1 MAENLVNC
9 TQCQTQELKPKKIGG
24 KYDEIKSTKWT
35 LFTIW
40 AIKDD
45 LFGIKGY
52 AMLGLPEPG
61 ESLIFVKP
69 KKRENLI
76 I

>member
-24 KYDEIKSTKWT
+24 KSDKIKSTEWT
-35 LFTIW
+35 FFTIKT
-40 AIKDD
+40 IKDD
-45 LFGIKGY
+45 IFRIRGY